1 MHAAHPGGG
10 PVRPDGVRLHASDRP
25 EGGAM
30 TEATTPRLL
39 VVDDDA
45 ELRDLIA
52 GFLRDQGMAV
62 ATAAGAVEMDAI
74 LAAQAI
80 DLIVLDQMMPGEDGL
95 SILRRMRGAGRPGII
110 MLSAMGEDL
119 DRIIGLEVGADDYL
133 PKPCNPRELL
143 ARIRA
148 VLRRRA
154 ETIAPPPSATP
165 RRRFGAWTLD
175 LVTRTLGRAGAPD
188 AALTDTEFRVLTA
201 FLDRPQRVLSRE
213 HLLDAAKGQDAEIFD
228 RAIDVTIS
236 RLRRKLGPDDPIR
249 TVRNEGYM
257 LAEKAGDL

>member
-1 MHAAHPGGG
+1 
-10 PVRPDGVRLHASDRP
+10 
-25 EGGAM
+25 M
-30 TEATTPRLL
+30 TVTPPTPRLL

-62 ATAAGAVEMDAI
+62 ETAGDAVQMDAV
-74 LAAQAI
+74 LAAQPI

-154 ETIAPPPSATP
+154 ESAVPAPAASATP
-165 RRRFGAWTLD
+165 RRRFGHWTLD
-175 LVTRTLGRAGAPD
+175 LVTRTLSRSGAAD
-188 AALTDTEFRVLTA
+188 ASLTDTEFRVLTA
-201 FLDRPQRVLSRE
+201 FLDRPQRVVSRE

-249 TVRNEGYM
+249 TIRNEGY
-257 LAEKAGDL
+257 LLSEKPEDA